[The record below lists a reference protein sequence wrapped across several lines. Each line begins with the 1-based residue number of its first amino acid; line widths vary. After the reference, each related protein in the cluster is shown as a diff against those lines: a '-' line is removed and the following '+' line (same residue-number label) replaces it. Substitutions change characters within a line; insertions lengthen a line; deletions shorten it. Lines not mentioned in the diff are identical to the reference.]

1 MQDEPGTNEYLIE
14 LIAKSLDE
22 PLLPDEQQVV
32 EQAMQES
39 LALRV
44 VADSLQE
51 FDALLKRTGM
61 VIPEEGF
68 PARVLLRIEA
78 YEKSRTRTQWYFTL
92 GVIFLGL
99 LAALLWVILN
109 WSALLDLGISLLASA
124 IVFVPL
130 LLTLFITL
138 VRAIGDGPVLLYA
151 FATLLLTLLW
161 VRVSGGFQASSTQQ

>member
-1 MQDEPGTNEYLIE
+1 MQDEPGMNEYIIE

-22 PLLPDEQQVV
+22 PLLPDEQRVV
-32 EQAMQES
+32 DQAMQES

-44 VADSLQE
+44 VSDSLQE
-51 FDALLKRTGM
+51 FDALMKRTGM

-92 GVIFLGL
+92 GVIALGS
-99 LAALLWVILN
+99 LAAVLFVVLN
-109 WSALLDLGISLLASA
+109 WSTLIDASIGLLTSA
-124 IVFVPL
+124 IVLVPM
-130 LLTLFITL
+130 LLTLAIVL
-138 VRAIGDGPVLLYA
+138 VRVIGEGPILLYA

-161 VRVSGGFQASSTQQ
+161 VRVSGGFQHPTTQQ